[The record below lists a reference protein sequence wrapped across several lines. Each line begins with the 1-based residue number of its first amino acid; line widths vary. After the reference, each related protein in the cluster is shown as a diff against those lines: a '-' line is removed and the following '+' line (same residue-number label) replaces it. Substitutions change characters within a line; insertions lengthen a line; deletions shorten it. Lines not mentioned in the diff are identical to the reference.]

1 MVLNRRTEPM
11 MVELPAHPTPSIASA
26 GTQLQR
32 LLRMAEVR
40 PPLRTAV
47 VHPVDA
53 LSLSGAVEAARRGLI
68 DPILIGP
75 MARVRGTARTAG
87 LDLDGLELI
96 DVHHSHEAAARACEL
111 AARGEAAAIMKGAL
125 HTDELLEAVVAT
137 QSGLRTDRRMSH
149 VFVMDVPSYPRPL
162 LISDAAL
169 NVAPDLATKRD
180 IVQNA
185 IDCAHAMDIPA
196 PRVAILSAVETVNPK
211 MISTLDAAAL
221 CKMADRGQ
229 IVGGLLDGPLAFD
242 NAISVE
248 AAEAKGIHSEVA
260 GRADILIVPDIES
273 GNMLAKQL
281 FYLSNAQSAGII
293 MGARVPI
300 MLTSRS
306 DPEASRLA
314 SCALAIL
321 VSQHKPAKY
330 LR

>member
-1 MVLNRRTEPM
+1 M
-11 MVELPAHPTPSIASA
+11 
-26 GTQLQR
+26 
-32 LLRMAEVR
+32 RMAEAQ

-53 LSLSGAVEAARRGLI
+53 LSITGAVEAARRGLI
-68 DPILIGP
+68 EPILIGP
-75 MARVRGTARTAG
+75 AARVRAAAQAAG
-87 LDLDGLELI
+87 LDLGGLELI
-96 DVHHSHEAAARACEL
+96 DVEHSHQAAARACEL
-111 AARGEAAAIMKGAL
+111 AAKGEAAAIMKGAL
-125 HTDELLEAVVAT
+125 HSDELLEAVIAG
-137 QSGLRTDRRMSH
+137 QSGLRTERRMSH
-149 VFVMDVPSYPRPL
+149 VFVLDVPSYPRPL
-162 LISDAAL
+162 LVSDAAL

-185 IDCAHAMDIPA
+185 IDCAHAMDIAEPK
-196 PRVAILSAVETVNPK
+196 VAILSAVETVNPK

-229 IVGGLLDGPLAFD
+229 IVGGKLDGPLAFD
-242 NAISVE
+242 NAISLE
-248 AAEAKGIHSEVA
+248 AAEAKGIKSAVA

-300 MLTSRS
+300 ILTSRA
-306 DPEASRLA
+306 DPAASRLA

-321 VSQHKPAKY
+321 VSQHKPSKY
-330 LR
+330 VR

>member
-1 MVLNRRTEPM
+1 MAAESPI
-11 MVELPAHPTPSIASA
+11 LPAPTP

-32 LLRMAEVR
+32 LLRMAEAQ

-53 LSLSGAVEAARRGLI
+53 LSLTGAVEAARRGLI
-68 DPILIGP
+68 EPILIGP
-75 MARVRGTARTAG
+75 MARVRAAAETAG
-87 LDLDGLELI
+87 LDLQGLAI
-96 DVHHSHEAAARACEL
+96 VDVEHSHQAAARACEL
-111 AARGEAAAIMKGAL
+111 ASRGEVAAIMKGAL
-125 HTDELLEAVVAT
+125 HTDELLEAAVAA
-137 QSGLRTDRRMSH
+137 QSGLRTERRMSH
-149 VFVMDVPSYPRPL
+149 VFVLDVPTYPRPL
-162 LISDAAL
+162 LVSDAAL
-169 NVAPDLATKRD
+169 NIAPDLASKRD

-185 IDCAHAMDIPA
+185 IDCAHAMDIPN
-196 PRVAILSAVETVNPK
+196 PKVAILSAVETVNPR
-211 MISTLDAAAL
+211 MVSTLDAAAL

-229 IVGGLLDGPLAFD
+229 IVGGVLDGPLAFD

-248 AAEAKGIHSEVA
+248 AAEVKGIRSPVA

-300 MLTSRS
+300 ILTSRS

-321 VSQHKPAKY
+321 VAQHKPAKS

>member
-1 MVLNRRTEPM
+1 MAVDSPISAEPAAA
-11 MVELPAHPTPSIASA
+11 LA

-32 LLRMAEVR
+32 LLRMAEAR

-53 LSLSGAVEAARRGLI
+53 LSLTGAVEAARRSLI
-68 DPILIGP
+68 EPVLIGP
-75 MARVRGTARTAG
+75 MARVRAAASAAG
-87 LDLDGLELI
+87 LDLAGLEVI
-96 DVHHSHEAAARACEL
+96 DVEHSHQAAARACEM
-111 AARGEAAAIMKGAL
+111 ASRGEVAAIMKGAL
-125 HTDELLEAVVAT
+125 HTDELLEAVVAEKAA
-137 QSGLRTDRRMSH
+137 LRTDRRMSH
-149 VFVMDVPSYPRPL
+149 VFVLDVPSYPRPL
-162 LISDAAL
+162 LVSDAAL
-169 NVAPDLATKRD
+169 NIAPDLAAKRD

-185 IDCAHAMDIPA
+185 IDCAHAMDIPD
-196 PRVAILSAVETVNPK
+196 PRVAILAAVETVNPK
-211 MISTLDAAAL
+211 MLSTLDAAAL

-229 IVGGLLDGPLAFD
+229 IVGGRLDGPLAFD

-248 AAEAKGIHSEVA
+248 AAAAKGIRSEVA

-273 GNMLAKQL
+273 GNILAKQL
-281 FYLSNAQSAGII
+281 FYLANAQSAGIV